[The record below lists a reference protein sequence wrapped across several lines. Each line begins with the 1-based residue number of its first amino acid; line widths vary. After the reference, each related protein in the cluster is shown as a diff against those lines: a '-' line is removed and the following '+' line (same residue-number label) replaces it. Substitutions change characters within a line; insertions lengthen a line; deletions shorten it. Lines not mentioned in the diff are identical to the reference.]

1 MEGFSDFV
9 MHAGYLAAEH
19 LASDGQRTPEKTSSL
34 WPRLLDD
41 SWKELLASLGEIPS
55 ASVETARQE
64 LDAFAF
70 GSIDV
75 LDRWLKHIG
84 FAIHDLEGG
93 SIYFRVLRQDF

>member
-9 MHAGYLAAEH
+9 MHAGHLAAEH
-19 LASDGQRTPEKTSSL
+19 LASDGQRTPEKTSPL
-34 WPRLLDD
+34 WSRLLDA
-41 SWKELLASLGEIPS
+41 SWEELLASVGDLPS

-64 LDAFAF
+64 LDTFAF

-93 SIYFRVLRQDF
+93 SIYFKVLPQDF